1 MPSVLGIDIGGTFTD
16 FFLIEDDRLRVY
28 KRASTSDDPA
38 RGVLDGLAEMDV
50 RPEQVVHGSTVA
62 TNAIIERKGARTAL
76 ISSRGFRDV
85 LVIGRQNRPRL
96 YDLEPERPP
105 PLIPD
110 ALRLEADEGLDHEG
124 RVLQP
129 LDPAQAE
136 QLLDSLQGQGVESL
150 AVCFLFS
157 FLNPGHE
164 RLVAEAARRRGLPV
178 SPSHEVLPEHREY
191 ERTSTTVANAYIG
204 PIIARYL
211 SRLQDGLQRRGVG
224 QLRVMASNGG
234 SISPAAAGRLAVRT
248 AVSGP
253 AAGRLAVR
261 TAVSG
266 PAAGV
271 AGAFALAGRAGFD
284 RIITIDMGGTSTD
297 VSLCPGR
304 ILERDETQV
313 GDLPIRGAT
322 VDVLSV
328 GAGGGSIARLDAGG
342 ALRVGP
348 ESAGA
353 DPGPACYGHGDEPT
367 VTDAQVALG
376 RIAPEHFL
384 GGRMAIRSELSLQA
398 LEPLAGPFAHDPRLA
413 ADAVLRVA
421 NTNMERALRVVSVE
435 RGHDPHLFTLVA
447 FGGAGPLHACDLAQS
462 LRIPRVLVPPH
473 PGVLSALGMAI
484 APVAKELS
492 AAAGLA
498 IGPEAASEGSDQG
511 ALHPLFDDLRRRGE
525 EELRDEGFATAPLVS
540 QRYLEMRYVGQSYE
554 LSVPVD
560 SLSPAHFLSRFH
572 TAHHERYGHSDSSRP
587 VEVVSVRLKL
597 ILPAQALPLTSPPA
611 AAGDPLLGQREV
623 WFDGPQRT
631 AVYDRTRLQPGF
643 RLKGPAVVVQMDA
656 TTAVPP
662 GWQGTVDQW
671 GNLVLERSQA

>member
-38 RGVLDGLAEMDV
+38 RGVLDGLAEIDV

-191 ERTSTTVANAYIG
+191 ERTSTTVANAYVG

-248 AVSGP
+248 
-253 AAGRLAVR
+253 
-261 TAVSG
+261 
-266 PAAGV
+266 
-271 AGAFALAGRAGFD
+271 
-284 RIITIDMGGTSTD
+284 D

-328 GAGGGSIARLDAGG
+328 GAGSGSIARLDAGG

-353 DPGPACYGHGDEPT
+353 DPGPACYGRGDEPT

-398 LEPLAGPFAHDPRLA
+398 LEPLTGPFAHDPRLA

-511 ALHPLFDDLRRRGE
+511 ALHPLFNDLRRRGE